1 MVPWV
6 LMHINTT
13 LFLLVRNLAQMMA
26 FPLREVCL
34 FAKVA
39 ISDPVIANIVTM
51 LLETF
56 FGGGGGV
63 GVAHFFFH
71 GKSQS
76 DQSPNTNN

>member
-13 LFLLVRNLAQMMA
+13 LFLLVRILAQMMA

-56 FGGGGGV
+56 FSEKKWELPT
-63 GVAHFFFH
+63 FF
-71 GKSQS
+71 SWEVS
-76 DQSPNTNN
+76 V